1 MVTSASEPV
10 SLQPTSSSL
19 LKIAAPEITD
29 SRSSGQP
36 VDPVKLV
43 DPVQLNS
50 SSSSLMEASCETEIL
65 ELELNR
71 ATETGNSD
79 PEMTGGVVTCDLVS
93 FSDEPVFADP
103 LKPPE
108 QPEVAPS
115 ENCFAEDAGLVP
127 PNGESFKKLVCVLKR
142 NCQMAAETFSFEC
155 VGPRL

>member
-108 QPEVAPS
+108 QPEVASS

-127 PNGESFKKLVCVLKR
+127 PNGESFKKARLC
-142 NCQMAAETFSFEC
+142 FEKKPLD
-155 VGPRL
+155 GSTDIFF